1 MIYEKNDVIREQIYQ
16 ELLVKKK
23 IHHFLN
29 WLENV
34 S

>member
-1 MIYEKNDVIREQIYQ
+1 MIYEKNDVISRAFG
-16 ELLVKKK
+16 KKK